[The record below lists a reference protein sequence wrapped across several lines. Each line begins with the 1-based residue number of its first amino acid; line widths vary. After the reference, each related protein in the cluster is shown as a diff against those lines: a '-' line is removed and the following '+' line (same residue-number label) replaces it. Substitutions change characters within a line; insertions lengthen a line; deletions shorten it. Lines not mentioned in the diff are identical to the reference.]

1 MIRSPPSGTKSVDEL
16 SGFDPRRLQFARTG
30 VLAFMASALFLAYLT
45 RHSLALVNTTM
56 QQELG
61 INNEQFGWLVS
72 AFSTGYLLC
81 QIPGGWM
88 GQRFGSRSMLGA
100 FAVLWSVMT
109 SITALVGS
117 LSTLICV
124 RFVFGLAQAGLVP
137 NQAQVVKDWF
147 PEQRRASASSVLM
160 AAMQVGGL
168 ASLALTGWIITFWNW
183 RTVFHMYG
191 LIGILWGGLFF
202 WFFRTT
208 PGEMRWLRDRS
219 AGNFSESPPPVQK
232 IASGERIP
240 WGALLQ
246 SQSFWGLA
254 GQAFFK
260 AAGYNFIVTFFPAML
275 EFAFE
280 TPREMT
286 GTLAS
291 GSMIGLVLGSLVG
304 GWTIDS
310 IQRRTNNKR
319 ISRCGVAAI
328 SLVGTGCVMLAVP
341 VTGSA
346 WNLAVLMGA
355 AAFVSGFAQS
365 PPWAAIID
373 IGGKQTAVAMG
384 FMNCASSLPGIVIS
398 PLAGKLMDH
407 IKETDGDWNLLIYLH
422 AAFYL
427 AAAVCW
433 LFVNPYKSIEPPHTG
448 TPESV
453 HAV

>member
-1 MIRSPPSGTKSVDEL
+1 MNSSSPAEMKSTDEL
-16 SGFDPRRLQFARTG
+16 SGMDPRRLQLARLG
-30 VLAFMASALFLAYLT
+30 VLAFLASALFLAYLT

-72 AFSTGYLLC
+72 AFSAGYLLC
-81 QIPGGWM
+81 QIPGGWL
-88 GQRFGSRSMLGA
+88 GQRFGTRRTLGS
-100 FAVLWSVMT
+100 FAILWSVMT

-117 LSTLICV
+117 LWTLISV

-147 PEQRRASASSVLM
+147 PEQRRATASSVLM

-168 ASLALTGWIITFWNW
+168 ASLALTGWIITIWDW
-183 RTVFHMYG
+183 RTVFHFYG
-191 LIGILWGGLFF
+191 LLGICWAVLFF
-202 WFFRTT
+202 WFFRSS
-208 PGEMRWLRDRS
+208 PEEMQWLKDGS
-219 AGNFSESPPPVQK
+219 AVSPESHSRALK
-232 IASGERIP
+232 LASPEPIP
-240 WGALLQ
+240 WGALLR
-246 SQSFWGLA
+246 SRSFWGLA

-260 AAGYNFIVTFFPAML
+260 AAGYNFTVTFFPAML
-275 EFAFE
+275 EFAYE

-291 GSMIGLVLGSLVG
+291 GSMIGLVIGSLVG

-319 ISRCGVAAI
+319 ISRCGIAAL
-328 SLVGTGCVMLAVP
+328 SLVGTGCVMLMVP

-346 WNLAVLMGA
+346 RSLAVLLGA

-398 PLAGKLMDH
+398 PLTGKLMDH
-407 IKETDGDWNLLIYLH
+407 IRNTDGDWNLLIYLH

-427 AAAVCW
+427 AAAFCW
-433 LFVNPYKSIEPPHTG
+433 FFVNPYKSIESPPAG
-448 TPESV
+448 TSEST